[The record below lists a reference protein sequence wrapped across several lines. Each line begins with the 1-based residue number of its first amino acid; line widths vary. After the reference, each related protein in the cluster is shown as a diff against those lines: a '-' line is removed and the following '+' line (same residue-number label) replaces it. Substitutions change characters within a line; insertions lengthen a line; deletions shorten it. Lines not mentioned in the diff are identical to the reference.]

1 MIYLRVSRTDL
12 LINIWKK
19 VNNICRP
26 KKKKFSKTMTW
37 RVTASLTTF
46 LIASIL
52 TVDLLIGVFIGSIEV
67 IAKIF
72 LYYYQEKI
80 WNNINWAKN

>member
-1 MIYLRVSRTDL
+1 MTAELKKRTL
-12 LINIWKK
+12 
-19 VNNICRP
+19 V
-26 KKKKFSKTMTW
+26 KTMTW

-46 LIASIL
+46 LIAWIL
-52 TVDLLIGVFIGSIEV
+52 TGDLLIGVSIGSIEA

-72 LYYYQEKI
+72 LYYYHERI